1 MDHDFENFRTEE
13 LPETTQETKPGRPVW
28 LTFLTE
34 TLQTII
40 LAVVLYFLIDSVIAR
55 VRVENISMLP
65 TLQPGEFILV
75 NKMAYKLG
83 QLKGGDIVI
92 FHFPQDPREDYI
104 KRVIGVP
111 GDTITVQGGKVYVNN
126 RPLTEPYISASP
138 QYTGSWTVPTD
149 QLFVLGDNRNQS
161 SDSHSWG
168 FVPLENLVGK
178 ALVVYWPLDQFKLL
192 AQPLI
197 VNAAN

>member
-1 MDHDFENFRTEE
+1 MENNLENLRTEE
-13 LPETTQETKPGRPVW
+13 LPESNQPPSNGRPAW
-28 LTFLTE
+28 ITFLTE

-40 LAVVLYFLIDSVIAR
+40 LAIVLYFLIDSVIAR

-65 TLQPGEFILV
+65 TLQPGEFIIV

-83 QLKGGDIVI
+83 EIKGGDIVV

-111 GDTITVQGGKVYVNN
+111 GDTITVENGKVLVNN
-126 RPLTEPYISASP
+126 RPLTEPYISAPP
-138 QYTGSWTVPTD
+138 QYTGTWTVPED
-149 QLFVLGDNRNQS
+149 KLFVLGDNRNQS

-178 ALVVYWPLDQFKLL
+178 ALVIYWPLDQFKILS
-192 AQPLI
+192 QPLI
-197 VNAAN
+197 VSAAN